1 MNNKL
6 LNITKYSALTIA
18 MLSSTAQAISFS
30 EGDWTMDINGIIGG
44 YYTQTECELDANP
57 SAWSTFSACA
67 GAEDGQDTASVQNG
81 FLPGW
86 INFIAT
92 TTTDSGL
99 DIKAHFGFSPG
110 TSNPAA
116 AGGQSARFAGAVAVN
131 DVRNLYLSVTSDMGT
146 IKIGRDA
153 AIFQVDATFS
163 DITVPSVGTQANT
176 AGGLNTTFGA
186 VATGYT
192 FMSFQPQISYSSPV
206 VNGLQGNIGVFQPLA
221 IQANFAAPIYN
232 VTDSPQLQG
241 SVTYSIEGGSKLW
254 ASFVTQKAE
263 MSKALGGKSMRA
275 KGYELGGKLVLGGFT
290 ANLSGFKGDALGDG
304 VMFLGA
310 LDAAGE
316 AIETSGYLANVAYK
330 FGANKLSAQYGVTE
344 NDDIDGAKNESFTL
358 LYARDV
364 SPGLLWTVEYTAH
377 TTSQTGFGD
386 AEANTISSGMLL
398 FF

>member
-30 EGDWTMDINGIIGG
+30 EGDWTMYSNVIIGG
-44 YYTQTECELDANP
+44 YYTQTE
-57 SAWSTFSACA
+57 FSACA

-99 DIKAHFGFSPG
+99 DIKAHFGYSPG